1 MTTYKALLKRK
12 DFSAFLCTQFL
23 GAFNDNF
30 YRMVVSLLI
39 VHDAMTGEPLSIA
52 AMIFIIPGLLFSG
65 YAGFLADRF
74 SKRSVLIWVRVAS
87 LLTVFMALFALNLQ
101 SSFLMLAI
109 LFAIA
114 TEAAFFSPAKYG
126 ILPESVALSELSY
139 ANGLLQTTTYI
150 AILLGSVCGGVL
162 VDLWGTALYKI
173 GFVLIGI
180 AACAVICSLGIPRV
194 VASSART
201 LAINPWSE
209 IILGFKH
216 FFKHPLL
223 FWVIMAIAYF
233 WALGLAMQ
241 VNMIA
246 WGHFTLSW
254 SPSAIALMQ
263 VMLGLGIGVGSLIA
277 GKMSGDQI
285 EPGLIP
291 LGALLMA
298 VFLLFMTKSSSVSP
312 YAVYFV
318 LFCVGTS
325 AGFYIVPLNALLQ
338 ELPAHD
344 QKGRM
349 IATGNF
355 VTALGMLFAAG
366 ITWLCYTYLQLNP
379 THLFLIF
386 GVGTF
391 TLFILTVKVF
401 PDFFLRFLIWLVT
414 HTLYRVR
421 LVGYENFPKNGPV
434 LIVCNHVSYIDGL
447 ILSGSTPR
455 FIRYLI
461 LKEIYENKLF
471 NWVFKLAHAIP
482 IKEGEYDMVLAAFE
496 KAREE
501 LRQGHVVCIFAE
513 GTITRTGQL
522 LPFRKGF
529 ERIMEGLDNVPII
542 PVHID
547 ALWNSIF
554 AYRGGRAFW
563 KLPIQMPIKVTVSFG
578 AAMPANSK
586 ATAVRQAVQELGAAV
601 KFFTKDP
608 RDTLSR
614 RLLHTAAKRYFKFCM
629 ADPLIPHL
637 TYGQFIGRALLLARY
652 FRNQYQGETFIGV
665 LMPPSTHAALINVAI
680 TLAGKAAINFPYTN
694 AISDWQY
701 FIDKSQV
708 TVIISNRAFLQHIQ
722 QAPLDEVIYYE
733 DLHFIAKDLQRR
745 LAQWAVFWLPK
756 NWILKIYGCTVHTT
770 DTTAAVCFSKGNK
783 TSTQG
788 ALLSHNNIIANV
800 QSYSSIL
807 HLKPKDRVMGVLP
820 FEGAYGYS
828 LNLWLPLINGMGV
841 AYHPEPSIAYEKIG
855 AMMSQYKTT
864 LIFDNIAHYTQ
875 YINEIRPSRFSYIRN
890 AVVAGEAL
898 PDVLAS
904 AFAEQF
910 ALELLDSYGCVEMG
924 PGIAMNVPDIR
935 HPGRLQRGMQPGSV
949 GRPLPGF
956 AVKIVDPNTF
966 KTLDA
971 GQEGLLLVRGL
982 GMMIG
987 YLGEPR
993 ATQAAFHEGWYI
1005 TGDLFVLNNDGFLF
1019 YKGRL

>member
-1 MTTYKALLKRK
+1 MITYSALLKRK

-74 SKRSVLIWVRVAS
+74 SKRSVLICVRIAS
-87 LLTVFMALFALNLQ
+87 VLTMFFALFALNLQ
-101 SSFLMLAI
+101 NSFLMLAV
-109 LFAIA
+109 LFVIA

-139 ANGLLQTTTYI
+139 ANGLLQMTTYI

-162 VDLWGTALYKI
+162 IDLWGDALYKV

-180 AACAVICSLGIPRV
+180 AALSALCSLGIPRV
-194 VASSART
+194 VASSSRV
-201 LAINPWSE
+201 LALNPWSE

-241 VNMIA
+241 VNLVA
-246 WGHFTLSW
+246 WGHFTLNW

-263 VMLGLGIGVGSLIA
+263 VMMGMGIGVGSLIA
-277 GKMSGDQI
+277 GKMSGSQI

-298 VFLLFMTKSSSVSP
+298 VFLVLMAQPSLSSHTI
-312 YAVYFV
+312 YFL

-338 ELPAHD
+338 ELPD
-344 QKGRM
+344 NDEKGRM

-355 VTALGMLFAAG
+355 VTAFGMLFAAG
-366 ITWLCYTYLQLNP
+366 ITWVCYTYLQLNP
-379 THLFLIF
+379 THLLIIF
-386 GVGTF
+386 GLGTF
-391 TLFILTVKVF
+391 ILFILTVKIF
-401 PDFFLRFLIWLVT
+401 PDFFLRFLIWMIT

-421 LVGYENFPKNGPV
+421 LIGYENFPKKGPA
-434 LIVCNHVSYIDGL
+434 LIVCNHVSYMDGL

-529 ERIMEGLDNVPII
+529 ERIMEGLDDVPII

-554 AYRGGRAFW
+554 SFRGGRAIW
-563 KLPIQMPIKVTVSFG
+563 KLPTQIPIKVTVSFG
-578 AAMPANSK
+578 APLPANSK
-586 ATAVRQAVQELGAAV
+586 ATVVRQAVQELGAAV
-601 KFFTKDP
+601 KFFTKDS

-614 RLLHTAAKRYFKFCM
+614 RLLHNAAKRYFKFCM

-652 FRNQYQGETFIGV
+652 IRNQYQGHAFIGV
-665 LMPPSTHAALINVAI
+665 LLPPSMHAALVNAAI
-680 TLAGKAAINFPYTN
+680 TLAGKAAINFPYIHAT
-694 AISDWQY
+694 ADWPY
-701 FIDKSQV
+701 FIEKSQV
-708 TVIISNRAFLQHIQ
+708 KVIISSRGFLQHLRETPPQ
-722 QAPLDEVIYYE
+722 EVIYYE

-745 LAQWAVFWLPK
+745 LAQWAAFWLPK
-756 NWILKIYGCTVHTT
+756 DWVLKIYGCIIHTT
-770 DTTAAVCFSKGNK
+770 DSTAAVCFSRGNK

-800 QSYSSIL
+800 QSYSSVL
-807 HLKPKDRVMGVLP
+807 HLKRKDIIMAVLP

-828 LNLWLPLINGMGV
+828 LNLWLPLVSGMGV
-841 AYHPEPSIAYEKIG
+841 VFHPEPDKAYEKIG

-864 LIFDNIAHYTQ
+864 IIFDTVAHYTQ
-875 YINEIRPSRFSYIRN
+875 YIDEIRPSRFSYIRN
-890 AVVAGEAL
+890 AVVAGEVL

-904 AFAEQF
+904 AFDEQF

-956 AVKIVDPNTF
+956 AIKIVDPHTF

-971 GQEGLLLVRGL
+971 GQEGLLLVRSL
-982 GMMIG
+982 GMMQG
-987 YLGEPR
+987 YLGEAR
-993 ATQAAFHEGWYI
+993 ATNAVFHDGWYI
-1005 TGDLFVLNNDGFLF
+1005 TGDLFVLNNEGFLF